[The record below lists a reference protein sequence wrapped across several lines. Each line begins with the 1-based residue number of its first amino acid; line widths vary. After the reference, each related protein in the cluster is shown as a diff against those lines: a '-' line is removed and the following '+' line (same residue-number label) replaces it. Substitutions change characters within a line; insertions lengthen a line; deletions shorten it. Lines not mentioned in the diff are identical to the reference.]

1 MPQARING
9 IDLYYETAGSGP
21 PVLFIHGGFG
31 GIGTTLT
38 PRTHPW
44 ARALLDAYRFIHYD
58 RRAAG
63 QSAYPETGYDLE
75 TFAADARGLLQHLGE
90 KQAFIMG
97 DSAGGPIA
105 LTFALTYPDATRGLV
120 LAETGARLLA
130 GRSAERIQERLA
142 VLGTAGPAAAYAA
155 RKEGGGVGLGERA
168 KWFTLPPDVEEE
180 LVRGQQAFLER
191 LGETTREDRIAWYA
205 GELRNYSA
213 YLDVDLHPRLA
224 EIQCPTLVI
233 HGDRDGLIPHKLGQ
247 RLAAGLPNAELVTIA
262 DADHGVMY
270 FPGAAE
276 ALRAWLD
283 RQRRALGST

>member
-9 IDLYYETAGSGP
+9 IELYYGTAGSGP

-38 PRTHPW
+38 TRTHPW
-44 ARALLDAYRFIHYD
+44 ATAILDAHTFVHYD

-63 QSAYPETGYDLE
+63 RSEYPETGYHLE
-75 TFAADARGLLQHLGE
+75 NFAADARGLLQHLGAE
-90 KQAFIMG
+90 RAFIMG
-97 DSAGGPIA
+97 DSGGGPIA
-105 LTFALTYPDATRGLV
+105 LTFALAYPEATRGLI
-120 LAETGARLLA
+120 LAETGAQLLS
-130 GRSAERIQERLA
+130 GRFAERVRARITLLE
-142 VLGTAGPAAAYAA
+142 TEGPAAAYAA
-155 RKEGGGVGLGERA
+155 RREGGGVGLGERA
-168 KWFTLPPDVEEE
+168 KWFTLPPDVEVE
-180 LVRGQQAFLER
+180 LERGQREFLER
-191 LGETTREDRIAWYA
+191 LGKTTRDDRIRWYA

-224 EIQCPTLVI
+224 DIHCPTLVI
-233 HGDRDGLIPHKLGQ
+233 HGDRDGLIPHALGE

-276 ALRAWLD
+276 ALRTWLD
-283 RQRRALGST
+283 RQRRG